1 MVSPTPRSV
10 LRRSTPWLLGTALIW
25 TTLACDNYSAQVA
38 PPSPIASPI
47 VRTMAPLADGQ
58 YPVQQAS
65 YNDADGQYTLFLLN
79 ANPSLYR
86 TQNLQMAPLS
96 AAEAQAGT
104 KSYLKMAAG
113 QAVLHLAE
121 NFQID
126 YTHFVAQN
134 QTNPQT
140 GENEVVMVQ
149 QASTPWYP
157 MELEFETTYIGYP
170 QYYVPPPYTSGRVLR
185 GYGSTGK
192 TYQQAVT
199 QYEQRYQTAPPAAR
213 KTQFR
218 TAGQIK
224 PTPAASSTTA
234 RPSGTSAAVKTSP
247 SPASTS
253 SASSTTRATPS
264 PAPSA
269 SSTTRATPSPAPR
282 SPSSS
287 TATKSSGSGY
297 GASRLGSGSSSSTS
311 APKKSSSSSSS
322 SSVSSPR
329 RSSGSSSFGSSSGS
343 SSSSRRSSSS
353 SSSSSSRSSGR
364 RR

>member
-1 MVSPTPRSV
+1 MVSPTPLSV
-10 LRRSTPWLLGTALIW
+10 LRKATPWLLGTALIW
-25 TTLACDNYSAQVA
+25 TTLACDDYSSQVT

-47 VRTMAPLADGQ
+47 VQTAAPQAPLADGQ

-79 ANPSLYR
+79 ANPSVYR

-96 AAEAQAGT
+96 AAEIQKGT
-104 KSYLKMAAG
+104 KSYLKVAAG
-113 QAVLHLAE
+113 QPVLYLTE
-121 NFQID
+121 NFQVE
-126 YTHFVAQN
+126 YTHFVTQT

-140 GENEVVMVQ
+140 GESEVLMVQ

-170 QYYVPPPYTSGRVLR
+170 QYYMPPPFASGRVLR
-185 GYGSTGK
+185 GYGSTGR

-199 QYEQRYQTAPPAAR
+199 QYEQRHKTAPPAAR

-218 TAGQIK
+218 TAGQLK
-224 PTPAASSTTA
+224 PTPAA
-234 RPSGTSAAVKTSP
+234 PGTSASGRPGVTPAASRTSP
-247 SPASTS
+247 SASPAGS
-253 SASSTTRATPS
+253 SATRATP
-264 PAPSA
+264 APS
-269 SSTTRATPSPAPR
+269 TAPR

-297 GASRLGSGSSSSTS
+297 GASRLGSGNSSPSSS
-311 APKKSSSSSSS
+311 PKK
-322 SSVSSPR
+322 
-329 RSSGSSSFGSSSGS
+329 SSGSSSFGSSSSSSPKKSSGS
-343 SSSSRRSSSS
+343 SSFGSSSSRRSSSS
-353 SSSSSSRSSGR
+353 SSSRSGR